1 MTRRLMLIPLA
12 AALVLVF
19 TNRAQP
25 QTYLGKTAAEWHK
38 RLADKD
44 VLARRDA
51 AFALGKLG
59 YEAEDAADDL
69 LKLLKSDGDKGVRD
83 AAAYSLGQVC
93 KRGRAPAEVIETL
106 CKVVASNDDGT
117 VKRSCAVAL
126 GNCAADSPQVRQ
138 ALAQAIEDQK
148 NAGVRQNA
156 AWALGEICQRSDDL
170 PVKELR
176 KGLQDGDKLVMRD
189 AALALGKI
197 CTHQANTEEGYEQK
211 RLAKVREQG
220 DKAVGDLLT
229 CAEHDY
235 LELRKAAFGA
245 LATLPLEAHTGK
257 AVPILAR
264 ACKKADEDL
273 EVRSNAAL
281 CLANIG
287 GDDAKPAVPVLR
299 DALKNGDIYLKR
311 LVALSLRQVGPNAR
325 PALPELCKALKNPDA
340 ELRLNAAYGLGG
352 LKGEGQD
359 AVPDLVRVVAD
370 PKEDYQVRVAAA
382 MSLQTIGNCDQ
393 AVRAIPDLVRVLDD
407 PKQPVKVRERVLWA
421 LRVHKRELAGHQEV
435 IEALK
440 KVLKEPGLGSLTDP
454 GGGSS
459 GKMLRYDSAFLLSVL
474 KGIDA
479 PDEVLDVLNDFLH
492 DSSIRIYLGLG
503 VQGGKAGS
511 EDTKAGKGGATEK
524 TGTDGRVMALDA
536 LGQLGSDRVKAR
548 AAIMTQLRAMAA
560 ENSDFEP
567 QIRSGAKDL
576 LSKLGAK

>member
-1 MTRRLMLIPLA
+1 MSRRAILIPLA
-12 AALVLVF
+12 VVLSLVF
-19 TNRAQP
+19 TGRAQP
-25 QTYLGKTAAEWHK
+25 QSYLGKSAADWQK

-44 VLARRDA
+44 AHARRDA
-51 AFALGKLG
+51 AFALGKIG
-59 YEAEDAADDL
+59 HDADNAIDDL
-69 LKLLKSDGDKGVRD
+69 LKLLKTDSDKGVRD

-106 CKVVASNDDGT
+106 CKIVASNDDGA

-126 GNCAADSPQVRQ
+126 GNCASDSQEVRK
-138 ALAQAIEDQK
+138 ALAQAMDD
-148 NAGVRQNA
+148 ARYPAVRQNA

-170 PVKELR
+170 PAKELR

-197 CTHQANTEEGYEQK
+197 CTHQSTGDEGHERQ
-211 RLAKVREQG
+211 RLEKVREHG
-220 DKAVGDLLT
+220 DRAVGDLLT

-245 LATLPLEAHTGK
+245 LATLSLEDHKAK

-287 GDDAKPAVPVLR
+287 GDEARPAVPVLR

-311 LVALSLRQVGPNAR
+311 LVALSLRQVGPNAK
-325 PALPELCKALKNPDA
+325 PALPELCQALKNPDQ

-352 LKGEGQD
+352 LKGDGAD

-370 PKEDYQVRVAAA
+370 SKEDYQVRVAAA

-393 AVRAIPDLVRVLDD
+393 ALRAIPDLVRVLDD
-407 PKQPVKVRERVLWA
+407 PKQPVKVRERTLWA
-421 LRVHKRELAGHQEV
+421 LRVHKGALRDQQIV
-435 IEALK
+435 IDALK
-440 KVLKEPGLGSLTDP
+440 KVLKEPGLGTLTDP
-454 GGGSS
+454 AGGSS

-474 KGIDA
+474 KGVDA

-503 VQGGKAGS
+503 VTGGKAGT
-511 EDTKAGKGGATEK
+511 EDTKAGKGDAREK

-567 QIRSGAKDL
+567 QIREGAKKL
-576 LSKLGAK
+576 LSKLGAQ